1 MSAKYQKADITEF
14 WVVGT
19 FKRREL
25 GCIALS
31 HLYGTIAT
39 TGRCGNMHL
48 SDVLH
53 LRDLAHDC
61 WQLADEC
68 VDHHSAGVLRRI
80 SEELKEKATD
90 FEIRFAGQL
99 REKFTLAVDDP
110 PVPSSTHN

>member
-1 MSAKYQKADITEF
+1 M
-14 WVVGT
+14 
-19 FKRREL
+19 
-25 GCIALS
+25 S

-39 TGRCGNMHL
+39 TGRSGNMHL
-48 SDVLH
+48 GDLLH

-68 VDHHSAGVLRRI
+68 VDHHSATVLRRI

-99 REKFTLAVDDP
+99 REKFTLALDEP
-110 PVPSSTHN
+110 PAPPSTHN

>member
-1 MSAKYQKADITEF
+1 
-14 WVVGT
+14 
-19 FKRREL
+19 
-25 GCIALS
+25 
-31 HLYGTIAT
+31 
-39 TGRCGNMHL
+39 MHL

-68 VDHHSAGVLRRI
+68 VDHYSVAVLRKI

-99 REKFTLAVDDP
+99 REKFTLALDEP
-110 PVPSSTHN
+110 PAPPSTHNRALAVLPGRCQGLLFRSIARSVRCDKR